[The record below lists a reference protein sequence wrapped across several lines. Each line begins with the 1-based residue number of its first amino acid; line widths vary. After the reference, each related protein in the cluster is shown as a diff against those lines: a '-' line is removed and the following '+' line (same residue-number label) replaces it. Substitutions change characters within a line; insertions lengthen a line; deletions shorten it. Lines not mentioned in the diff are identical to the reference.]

1 MEVELVTSLK
11 RHATRTVSELHASQ
25 HPILI
30 TEQGQPSAY
39 LVDIEGY
46 EFQQRRMRILE
57 GIGRGDRDIQE
68 GVTSP
73 WSDRVG

>member
-1 MEVELVTSLK
+1 MGVELVTSLK
-11 RHATRTVSELHASQ
+11 RHATKTLSELHASQ
-25 HPILI
+25 HLILI
-30 TEQGQPSAY
+30 AEYGQHSAY

-57 GIGRGDRDIQE
+57 GIARGDRDIQE

>member
-1 MEVELVTSLK
+1 MKVELVTSLK
-11 RHATRTVSELHASQ
+11 RHATKTLSELHASQ
-25 HPILI
+25 HLILI

-57 GIGRGDRDIQE
+57 GIGRGERDIQE

>member
-1 MEVELVTSLK
+1 MKVDLVTSLK
-11 RHATRTVSELHASQ
+11 RHATKTLSELHASQ
-25 HPILI
+25 HLILI
-30 TEQGQPSAY
+30 AEHGQSSAY

-57 GIGRGDRDIQE
+57 GIGRGERDIQE

>member
-39 LVDIEGY
+39 LVVVDDF

-57 GIGRGDRDIQE
+57 GIARGERDIQE

-73 WSDRVG
+73 WSDRVS

>member
-11 RHATRTVSELHASQ
+11 RHATKTLSELHASQ
-25 HPILI
+25 HLILI
-30 TEQGQPSAY
+30 AEHGQSSAY

-57 GIGRGDRDIQE
+57 GIARGDRDIQE
-68 GVTSP
+68 GRNVALE
-73 WSDRVG
+73 

>member
-1 MEVELVTSLK
+1 MKVDLVTSLK
-11 RHATRTVSELHASQ
+11 RHATKTLSELHASQ
-25 HPILI
+25 KLILI
-30 TEQGQPSAY
+30 AQHWQSSAY

-57 GIGRGDRDIQE
+57 GIGRGERDIQE

>member
-1 MEVELVTSLK
+1 LIAEYG
-11 RHATRTVSELHASQ
+11 Q
-25 HPILI
+25 H
-30 TEQGQPSAY
+30 SAY

-57 GIGRGDRDIQE
+57 GIAIDERDIQE